1 MTKTFKL
8 PLMALALVALMMA
21 GTAHAGMASKITASS
36 SFSGLSDH
44 ITTGGMTI
52 IKSDSGNL
60 LVLEADFSLD
70 GAPDP
75 KFGFGNDG
83 EYVKATEFGKLANL
97 KGHQVYKIPASVDIS
112 KYNEIYVWCAKVG
125 IPLGV
130 ASLK

>member
-1 MTKTFKL
+1 MTSILRL
-8 PLMALALVALMMA
+8 PLMALALFGVMTL
-21 GTAHAGMASKITASS
+21 GTAQAQMASTITASS
-36 SFSGLSDH
+36 TFSGLSDH
-44 ITTGGMTI
+44 VTTGGVTI
-52 IKSDSGNL
+52 IKSHSGNL

-83 EYVKATEFGKLANL
+83 KYAKATEFGKLETL
-97 KGHQVYKIPASVDIS
+97 TGHQVYKIPASIDIS
-112 KYNEIYVWCAKVG
+112 TYNEVYVWCAKVG